1 MCNEVSCIKKVPV
14 NSVSMLTRVQINYS
28 VREDEKA
35 QWLDER
41 FTANEY
47 NVTGMKGEKM
57 N

>member
-14 NSVSMLTRVQINYS
+14 NSVSLLTRVQINYS

-47 NVTGMKGEKM
+47 NVTGMKEKM